1 MRIAVYCSA
10 RTDLPEIV
18 KNDAR
23 RFGEWIGRNHHT
35 LVYGGLSNGLMEI
48 VARSAR
54 DNGAEVIGIV
64 PESRAGKQNPANT
77 MSIRCESLHER
88 KQLMEENAD
97 AFVALDG
104 GFGTLDEIFSALA
117 TMIFFNTEKPIM
129 MLNRDDLYS
138 PLQTLIRNLVD
149 RGLASPGNAGRLQ
162 LHPDLDSIIDCL
174 SDIPSLL

>member
-1 MRIAVYCSA
+1 
-10 RTDLPEIV
+10 
-18 KNDAR
+18 
-23 RFGEWIGRNHHT
+23 
-35 LVYGGLSNGLMEI
+35 
-48 VARSAR
+48 
-54 DNGAEVIGIV
+54 
-64 PESRAGKQNPANT
+64 